1 MSVAAFHVPRLCSL
15 AIALLATTACG
26 QPQDVRFGDQWVKG
40 EWQEPLLKGCSA
52 EVSVRLPV
60 NLLDAQQDWRLKAGS
75 QNCPMGHTSLLGTLQ
90 EFMPLVSP
98 ETRQKLEALDKLA
111 VQRIAEMKANDPGF
125 DPEGGWGGTYCR
137 TQAIRISPNHRYQ
150 GKHLVNRTG
159 MPPEVGATY
168 EFQKPELLPFG
179 LWTMGRIMIHS
190 ERRLPDGRVIKVNW
204 QPIGITRYWYAP
216 PGDGPGTETISCSR
230 SYRRQNDEFSGGCR
244 VGKDH
249 SEAVQIDYWMC
260 AALVPEWRQVDEAI
274 GAIVNDLIVSERLVP
289 FVREADD
296 PKTDDLGRY

>member
-26 QPQDVRFGDQWVKG
+26 QPQDVRFGDQLVKG

-98 ETRQKLEALDKLA
+98 ETRAKLEALDKLA

-125 DPEGGWGGTYCR
+125 DPEGGWGGTLSNASHPH
-137 TQAIRISPNHRYQ
+137 QSQSSISGKASGEPHR
-150 GKHLVNRTG
+150 NAARS
-159 MPPEVGATY
+159 
-168 EFQKPELLPFG
+168 
-179 LWTMGRIMIHS
+179 GRN
-190 ERRLPDGRVIKVNW
+190 L
-204 QPIGITRYWYAP
+204 
-216 PGDGPGTETISCSR
+216 
-230 SYRRQNDEFSGGCR
+230 
-244 VGKDH
+244 
-249 SEAVQIDYWMC
+249 
-260 AALVPEWRQVDEAI
+260 
-274 GAIVNDLIVSERLVP
+274 
-289 FVREADD
+289 
-296 PKTDDLGRY
+296 